1 MNRPAASSPRGAYSG
16 RFIAL
21 LLVASGLAF
30 LVGTRALSLRSDSAH
45 PITGRTIAGMAT
57 NGAWMDRP
65 DRAREESPDR
75 ALALIGIASGA
86 TVADVGAGTG
96 YITSRVSAMVGPAG
110 RVFAT
115 EIQPKM
121 LGLIR
126 ERVRNEH
133 LVNVEVVAG
142 AIGDARLPPAAVDVA
157 LLIDVYH
164 ELQQPQAMIQSIRR
178 SLKAEGRLVVIEY
191 RLEDPRLPI
200 APTHRM
206 SVAALRSEIEPE
218 GFRLDSLI
226 EELPRQH
233 IAVFGK
239 AQFSPGSRSR
249 EEGQ

>member
-1 MNRPAASSPRGAYSG
+1 MNRPAASQRGAYSG

-21 LLVASGLAF
+21 LLVVSGLAF
-30 LVGTRALSLRSDSAH
+30 LVGTRALLLRSNPSH

-57 NGAWMDRP
+57 NGAWMERP
-65 DRAREESPDR
+65 DRAGEESPDR
-75 ALALIGIASGA
+75 ALALIGIARGA

-96 YITSRVSAMVGPAG
+96 YMTSRISAMVGPAG

-115 EIQPKM
+115 EIQPDM
-121 LGLIR
+121 LRLIR

-133 LVNVEVVAG
+133 LENVEIVAG
-142 AIGDARLPPAAVDVA
+142 TVDDARLPPAAIDVA
-157 LLIDVYH
+157 LLVDVYH
-164 ELQQPQAMIQSIRR
+164 ELQRPQAMLHSIRR
-178 SLKAEGRLVVIEY
+178 SLKVDGRLVVIEY

-218 GFRLDSLI
+218 GFRLDALI

-233 IAVFGK
+233 IAVFGM
-239 AQFSPGSRSR
+239 AQFSPGSRR
-249 EEGQ
+249 HEEGQ